1 MTVARRRPEHR
12 SASPWVHR
20 AAQMPAHYNRD
31 AAGKIGNVPFGS
43 RAVVL
48 TEIPTSCPKCW
59 NPCLQDRGLEVACVN
74 CGWEQV
80 VRP

>member
-1 MTVARRRPEHR
+1 MTVSRYRPEHR
-12 SASPWVHR
+12 SVSFRVHR
-20 AAQMPAHYNRD
+20 VVTMPEHYNRD
-31 AAGKIGNVPFGS
+31 TAGKIGATPFTV

-48 TEIPTSCPKCW
+48 SSIPTSCPKCW
-59 NPCLQDRGLEVACVN
+59 NPCLQDRGLEVACIT